1 MRLIRN
7 ESEVEEAYLAAK
19 SEALSSFGDDTV
31 YVERF
36 VEEPHHIE
44 FQILG
49 DMHGNVIH
57 LCDREC
63 SVQRRHQKIVEE
75 SPSPFVTPELRER
88 MGRDAVAAA
97 TAVGYVGAGTIEFLV
112 DKDKNYFFG
121 IMKTQAEKFEVK
133 IYAYCIMSNH
143 VHILAKVEFK
153 ALSLFIQ
160 ETNSNYAVYY
170 NCKYQKSGHV
180 FQGRFFSSCVE
191 TEGYLLSC
199 VRYIHNNP
207 VKAGLTSDVRAYLF
221 SSAVYYFG
229 SDKERTQGIVSEEIF
244 HILEKIRNSWT
255 LKKKKKNMIFRE

>member
-1 MRLIRN
+1 MPRSRRKQSGTDVYHIVSRGN
-7 ESEVEEAYLAAK
+7 NQENIFPES
-19 SEALSSFGDDTV
+19 
-31 YVERF
+31 
-36 VEEPHHIE
+36 
-44 FQILG
+44 
-49 DMHGNVIH
+49 
-57 LCDREC
+57 
-63 SVQRRHQKIVEE
+63 
-75 SPSPFVTPELRER
+75 
-88 MGRDAVAAA
+88 
-97 TAVGYVGAGTIEFLV
+97 
-112 DKDKNYFFG
+112 KDKNYFFG

-191 TEGYLLSC
+191 TEGYLISC

-229 SDKERTQGIVSEEIF
+229 SDKKRTQGIVSEEIF
-244 HILEKIRNSWT
+244 HILEKRFKNFDEFLEFHNNFDNQEFLDIKEEKEEHDFQRAKHWIKKYARSRGIEKLKT
-255 LKKKKKNMIFRE
+255 LENVPFFRKDCLRKCRQELGMSENKIENILKILAKGD

>member
-1 MRLIRN
+1 MPRTRRKQSGTDVYHIVSRGN
-7 ESEVEEAYLAAK
+7 NQENIFPES
-19 SEALSSFGDDTV
+19 
-31 YVERF
+31 
-36 VEEPHHIE
+36 
-44 FQILG
+44 
-49 DMHGNVIH
+49 
-57 LCDREC
+57 
-63 SVQRRHQKIVEE
+63 
-75 SPSPFVTPELRER
+75 
-88 MGRDAVAAA
+88 
-97 TAVGYVGAGTIEFLV
+97 
-112 DKDKNYFFG
+112 KDKNYFFG

-160 ETNSNYAVYY
+160 ETSSNYAVYY

-191 TEGYLLSC
+191 TEGYLISC

-229 SDKERTQGIVSEEIF
+229 SDKKRTQGIVSEEIF
-244 HILEKIRNSWT
+244 HILKKDSKISMNFLNFTIILTIRNSWT